1 VQENASKVV
10 ISRVL
15 SPGMVEVIDGDT
27 IRIGR
32 RSIRLVGFNAPETYR
47 AQCSAERALGNRAT
61 ARLRSIMRGGGV
73 ALEDVVCSCRPGA
86 HGTDACNYGRSCGRL
101 TSSGADVGS
110 ILISEGLAVRFQ
122 CGRTSCPRTPRDR
135 FYRSSLNRR

>member
-10 ISRVL
+10 TSRVL

-47 AQCSAERALGNRAT
+47 AQCSVEPALDDKAA
-61 ARLRSIMRGGGV
+61 ARLRSIVRGGDI
-73 ALEDVVCSCRPGA
+73 ALEDVVCSCRPGT
-86 HGTDACNYGRSCGRL
+86 HGTDACN
-101 TSSGADVGS
+101 
-110 ILISEGLAVRFQ
+110 
-122 CGRTSCPRTPRDR
+122 
-135 FYRSSLNRR
+135 